1 MTLQIQQESR
11 NIRLKSTG
19 LWKQGKL
26 VFMPLYFHYP
36 SEMDRRNFPTLSI
49 ILQFTCGIQNGHL
62 LGQYEYHIF
71 PGLVVCKLIPTIE

>member
-49 ILQFTCGIQNGHL
+49 IMQFTCGIQNGHL
-62 LGQYEYHIF
+62 LGQYEYHISPDWLSVNLF
-71 PGLVVCKLIPTIE
+71 PP